1 MLHLVGDFALFGNS
15 WPGQR
20 WVRGKT
26 NLYIHTFVLNKL
38 KINSTCRNSWLRKKY
53 QDCMHKVKLRLTV
66 QRKFNFFYHSKNNIY
81 LLYPNHPGPVCIIVN
96 VQLYSIQYT
105 WYTQWCTLG
114 GAGGVPSLLKLLFKD
129 SQSVQHSKMPSKII
143 SKYVSKRMQHFGKT
157 AGVVRVN
164 QRHTVLYEKVLGSLS
179 LHLRIK
185 KVCDTFLCL
194 WIRKSSGNEW

>member
-1 MLHLVGDFALFGNS
+1 
-15 WPGQR
+15 
-20 WVRGKT
+20 
-26 NLYIHTFVLNKL
+26 
-38 KINSTCRNSWLRKKY
+38 
-53 QDCMHKVKLRLTV
+53 MHKVKLRLTV

-96 VQLYSIQYT
+96 VQLYSIHDT
-105 WYTQWCTLG
+105 HN
-114 GAGGVPSLLKLLFKD
+114 GAHLEGPGVFLSLLKLLFKD
-129 SQSVQHSKMPSKII
+129 SQSVQHSKVPSKII

-164 QRHTVLYEKVLGSLS
+164 QRRTVLYEKVLGSLS

-194 WIRKSSGNEW
+194 